1 MRSSRSLPPS
11 TAAGEWFRRCRA
23 PRVCA
28 ARVLAA
34 LEFAAPEFA
43 ALGFAAPGFAAPGRA
58 VRDIAGRMC
67 AARGFPAP
75 KGGAPGPAM
84 AVVWSVVARIAAVVR
99 GAAAV
104 YVVVQVA
111 IWHDYYAAHPWYL
124 AAPLAAVAWG
134 GAAAAYLRRR
144 RPAWPLIVLDSSFY
158 AALAI
163 SSGICVPPD
172 MRGVAGNWLY
182 IVLVGQVVVTVWF
195 APRMLAVPLGL
206 VPEAA
211 YWASTAVTPPGPAQ
225 GNAPEVSG
233 VLLLVVL
240 IIHWAG
246 RSMLY
251 HRAAQA
257 DRGFAAADSEAHD
270 QYVVLSRNIERR
282 EHERLLHDT
291 VLNTLTAISR
301 GSSAAMVVAR
311 CRHDIALLEHA
322 LAGPADAAEPA
333 APGAATLVADLE
345 TVAGEMRARGL
356 RITLEVAGGGGP
368 DIPPPVAGAIGGA
381 TREAL
386 ANVAAHAGTGEAWV
400 TVTLGPGQPGGGQ
413 PGGDPPGGDPPGVGA
428 GGVQV
433 TVRDTGTGFDPAR
446 VDPARLGLRRSI
458 TERVTD
464 WGGRVSVR
472 SAPGQGTVV
481 DMSWPAALPAA
492 GAELVAAD
500 SSW

>member
-1 MRSSRSLPPS
+1 
-11 TAAGEWFRRCRA
+11 
-23 PRVCA
+23 
-28 ARVLAA
+28 
-34 LEFAAPEFA
+34 
-43 ALGFAAPGFAAPGRA
+43 
-58 VRDIAGRMC
+58 
-67 AARGFPAP
+67 
-75 KGGAPGPAM
+75 M
-84 AVVWSVVARIAAVVR
+84 AVIWSVVARVAAVVR

-104 YVVVQVA
+104 YVVVQVV

-124 AAPLAAVAWG
+124 AGPVAAVAWG

-144 RPAWPLIVLDSSFY
+144 RPAWPLIVLDSGFY

-163 SSGICVPPD
+163 SSGICVPPE

-195 APRMLAVPLGL
+195 APRVLAVLLGL

-211 YWASTAVTPPGPAQ
+211 YWASAAVTPPGPAQ
-225 GNAPEVSG
+225 GNAPVVSS

-301 GSSAAMVVAR
+301 GSSGATVVAR

-322 LAGPADAAEPA
+322 LADPAGAAEPPAPAGTDSGRRRRDGGRRDAGPRPADNPGGSRERRAGHPATGGRGHRARHPGGAGQRGRPRRDRRGLGRRSPWARVPRQATASRSPCGTRVRASTRPGWIPPGWGCA
-333 APGAATLVADLE
+333 ARSLSGSLTGAAACRCGRRRV
-345 TVAGEMRARGL
+345 RAR
-356 RITLEVAGGGGP
+356 
-368 DIPPPVAGAIGGA
+368 
-381 TREAL
+381 
-386 ANVAAHAGTGEAWV
+386 W
-400 TVTLGPGQPGGGQ
+400 
-413 PGGDPPGGDPPGVGA
+413 
-428 GGVQV
+428 
-433 TVRDTGTGFDPAR
+433 
-446 VDPARLGLRRSI
+446 
-458 TERVTD
+458 
-464 WGGRVSVR
+464 
-472 SAPGQGTVV
+472 
-481 DMSWPAALPAA
+481 
-492 GAELVAAD
+492 
-500 SSW
+500 

>member
-1 MRSSRSLPPS
+1 
-11 TAAGEWFRRCRA
+11 
-23 PRVCA
+23 
-28 ARVLAA
+28 
-34 LEFAAPEFA
+34 
-43 ALGFAAPGFAAPGRA
+43 
-58 VRDIAGRMC
+58 
-67 AARGFPAP
+67 
-75 KGGAPGPAM
+75 
-84 AVVWSVVARIAAVVR
+84 
-99 GAAAV
+99 
-104 YVVVQVA
+104 
-111 IWHDYYAAHPWYL
+111 
-124 AAPLAAVAWG
+124 
-134 GAAAAYLRRR
+134 
-144 RPAWPLIVLDSSFY
+144 
-158 AALAI
+158 
-163 SSGICVPPD
+163 

-195 APRMLAVPLGL
+195 APRVLAVLLGL

-211 YWASTAVTPPGPAQ
+211 YWAGAAVTPPGPGQ
-225 GNAPEVSG
+225 GDAPEVSS

-240 IIHWAG
+240 VIHWAG

-257 DRGFAAADSEAHD
+257 DRGFAAADQEAHD

-301 GSSAAMVVAR
+301 GSSGAMVVAR

-322 LAGPADAAEPA
+322 LADPARAAEPA
-333 APGAATLVADLE
+333 APGGAALVADVE

-356 RITLEVAGGGGP
+356 RVILEVAGRGGP
-368 DIPPPVAGAIGGA
+368 DIPPPVAGAIVSA

-400 TVTLGPGQPGGGQ
+400 TITLGAGSPGGGLLDA
-413 PGGDPPGGDPPGVGA
+413 GT

-433 TVRDTGTGFDPAR
+433 CVRDAGTGFDPAR

-458 TERVTD
+458 TERVAD

-481 DMSWPAALPAA
+481 DMSWPVALPAA
-492 GAELVAAD
+492 GAQLVAAD

>member
-1 MRSSRSLPPS
+1 M
-11 TAAGEWFRRCRA
+11 A
-23 PRVCA
+23 RVPA
-28 ARVLAA
+28 ARVSAA
-34 LEFAAPEFA
+34 RL
-43 ALGFAAPGFAAPGRA
+43 LAAPGRA
-58 VRDIAGRMC
+58 VRDVAGRTC

-75 KGGAPGPAM
+75 KWGAPGPAM
-84 AVVWSVVARIAAVVR
+84 AVIWSVVARVAAVVR

-124 AAPLAAVAWG
+124 AGPAAAVVWG

-144 RPAWPLIVLDSSFY
+144 RPPWPLIVVDSSFY

-163 SSGICVPPD
+163 SAGICVPPE

-182 IVLVGQVVVTVWF
+182 VVLVGQVAVTVWF
-195 APRMLAVPLGL
+195 APRVLALLLGL

-211 YWASTAVTPPGPAQ
+211 YWASAAVTPPGPAQ
-225 GNAPEVSG
+225 GNAQVVSS

-246 RSMLY
+246 RTMLY
-251 HRAAQA
+251 RRAAQA
-257 DRGFAAADSEAHD
+257 DRGFAAADAEARD
-270 QYVVLSRNIERR
+270 QYVVLSRNVERR

-301 GSSAAMVVAR
+301 GASGATVVAR
-311 CRHDIALLEHA
+311 CRHDIALLEQA
-322 LAGPADAAEPA
+322 LADPA
-333 APGAATLVADLE
+333 GAAA
-345 TVAGEMRARGL
+345 AGRARRRGPG
-356 RITLEVAGGGGP
+356 RRRRDGRRPDAGP
-368 DIPPPVAGAIGGA
+368 RPAGNPRDSRERRAGHPATSGRGHRARHPGGA
-381 TREAL
+381 GQRGRPRRDGRGL
-386 ANVAAHAGTGEAWV
+386 GHDHAGRR
-400 TVTLGPGQPGGGQ
+400 
-413 PGGDPPGGDPPGVGA
+413 PPGRWA

-433 TVRDTGTGFDPAR
+433 TVRDAGAGFDPAR

-481 DMSWPAALPAA
+481 DMTWSGALPAA
-492 GAELVAAD
+492 GAALVAAD

>member
-1 MRSSRSLPPS
+1 
-11 TAAGEWFRRCRA
+11 
-23 PRVCA
+23 
-28 ARVLAA
+28 
-34 LEFAAPEFA
+34 
-43 ALGFAAPGFAAPGRA
+43 
-58 VRDIAGRMC
+58 
-67 AARGFPAP
+67 
-75 KGGAPGPAM
+75 
-84 AVVWSVVARIAAVVR
+84 
-99 GAAAV
+99 
-104 YVVVQVA
+104 
-111 IWHDYYAAHPWYL
+111 
-124 AAPLAAVAWG
+124 LAAVAWG

-163 SSGICVPPD
+163 SSGVCVPPE

-195 APRMLAVPLGL
+195 APRLLAVLLGL

-211 YWASTAVTPPGPAQ
+211 YWASAAVTPPGPAQ
-225 GNAPEVSG
+225 GDAPVVSS

-246 RSMLY
+246 RTMLY
-251 HRAAQA
+251 RRAAQA
-257 DRGFAAADSEAHD
+257 DRGFAAGDSEAHD

-301 GSSAAMVVAR
+301 GSSGAMVVAR

-322 LAGPADAAEPA
+322 LADPAGAAEPA
-333 APGAATLVADLE
+333 APGGATLVADVE

-356 RITLEVAGGGGP
+356 RVTLEVAGSGGP
-368 DIPPPVAGAIGGA
+368 DIPPPVAGAIVYA

-400 TVTLGPGQPGGGQ
+400 TITLDAGAPGGGPPGGGSPGADS
-413 PGGDPPGGDPPGVGA
+413 PGGDTAGGDTAGVWA

-433 TVRDTGTGFDPAR
+433 SVRDAGAGFDPAR

-458 TERVTD
+458 TERVAD

-492 GAELVAAD
+492 GAELVSAD

>member
-1 MRSSRSLPPS
+1 
-11 TAAGEWFRRCRA
+11 
-23 PRVCA
+23 
-28 ARVLAA
+28 
-34 LEFAAPEFA
+34 
-43 ALGFAAPGFAAPGRA
+43 
-58 VRDIAGRMC
+58 
-67 AARGFPAP
+67 
-75 KGGAPGPAM
+75 M
-84 AVVWSVVARIAAVVR
+84 AVIWSVVARIASVVR
-99 GAAAV
+99 AAGAV
-104 YVVVQVA
+104 YVLVQVA

-124 AAPLAAVAWG
+124 AGPLAAVAWG

-163 SSGICVPPD
+163 SSGRCVPPD
-172 MRGVAGNWLY
+172 MRGVAASWLY

-195 APRMLAVPLGL
+195 APRVLAVLLGL

-211 YWASTAVTPPGPAQ
+211 YWAGAAVTPPGPAQ
-225 GNAPEVSG
+225 GDAPVVAS
-233 VLLLVVL
+233 VLLVVVL

-251 HRAAQA
+251 RRATQA

-282 EHERLLHDT
+282 EDERLLHDT

-301 GSSAAMVVAR
+301 GSSGAMVLAR

-322 LAGPADAAEPA
+322 LADPAGAAEPP
-333 APGAATLVADLE
+333 APAGATLVADVE
-345 TVAGEMRARGL
+345 RVAGEMRARGL
-356 RITLEVAGGGGP
+356 RITLEVAGSGGP
-368 DIPPPVAGAIGGA
+368 DIPPPVAGAIVYA

-400 TVTLGPGQPGGGQ
+400 TITLGTGTPGTGTPGR
-413 PGGDPPGGDPPGVGA
+413 GA
-428 GGVQV
+428 GGGVQV
-433 TVRDTGTGFDPAR
+433 TVRDAGLGFDPAR
-446 VDPARLGLRRSI
+446 VDPARLGVRRSI

-492 GAELVAAD
+492 GADLVAAD

>member
-1 MRSSRSLPPS
+1 VTRM
-11 TAAGEWFRRCRA
+11 
-23 PRVCA
+23 
-28 ARVLAA
+28 
-34 LEFAAPEFA
+34 FA
-43 ALGFAAPGFAAPGRA
+43 ALGSA
-58 VRDIAGRMC
+58 VRDIAGRIC

-75 KGGAPGPAM
+75 KWGAPGPAM
-84 AVVWSVVARIAAVVR
+84 AVIWSVVARVASVVR

-104 YVVVQVA
+104 YVVVQVV

-124 AAPLAAVAWG
+124 AGPVAAVAWG
-134 GAAAAYLRRR
+134 GAAAVYLRRR
-144 RPAWPLIVLDSSFY
+144 RPAWPLIVADSSFY

-163 SSGICVPPD
+163 SSGICVPPE

-195 APRMLAVPLGL
+195 APRVLAVLLGL

-211 YWASTAVTPPGPAQ
+211 YWASAAVTPPGPAQ
-225 GNAPEVSG
+225 GNAPVVSS

-251 HRAAQA
+251 RRAAQA

-301 GSSAAMVVAR
+301 GSSGAMVVAR

-322 LAGPADAAEPA
+322 LADPARAAEPA
-333 APGAATLVADLE
+333 APGGATLVADVE

-356 RITLEVAGGGGP
+356 RVILEVAGRGGP
-368 DIPPPVAGAIGGA
+368 DIPPPVAGAIVSA

-400 TVTLGPGQPGGGQ
+400 TITLGAGPPGAGSPGGGL
-413 PGGDPPGGDPPGVGA
+413 PDAGT

-433 TVRDTGTGFDPAR
+433 CVRDAGTGFDPAR

-458 TERVTD
+458 TERVAD

-492 GAELVAAD
+492 GAQLVAAD